1 MLEVRGSLEKRN
13 ASRRE
18 DAFEWFLFVFRCAIV
33 CQSLFPVVVLY
44 LADFVSC
51 SLFLSNDL
59 TCFTHLTR
67 QAVYPSELCKYR
79 E

>member
-51 SLFLSNDL
+51 SLSLLSDDL
-59 TCFTHLTR
+59 RTVFPII
-67 QAVYPSELCKYR
+67 VYIQVF
-79 E
+79 